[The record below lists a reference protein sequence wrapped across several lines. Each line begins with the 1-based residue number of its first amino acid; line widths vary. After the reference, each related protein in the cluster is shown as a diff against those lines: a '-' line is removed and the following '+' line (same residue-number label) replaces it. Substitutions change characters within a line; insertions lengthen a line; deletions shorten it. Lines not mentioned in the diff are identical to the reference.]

1 MAHPSTTR
9 FNHPAFFH
17 LLAAPNPATPAE
29 VCKTSDTQEP
39 TGESSRLLNIATF
52 WVYYKNPMD
61 IRTVYG
67 YMCIYI
73 CMYIYIYVCIYI
85 CMYVYIYM
93 YVYI

>member
-67 YMCIYI
+67 YMCVYIYI
-73 CMYIYIYVCIYI
+73 CMYIYIYIRNY
-85 CMYVYIYM
+85 
-93 YVYI
+93 